1 MFGSDDP
8 SFGLGIS
15 GHVERGVDRAGS
27 KRLVVR
33 NPIIPY
39 NFKEHLVLK
48 VLCLLQVIPGFLSS
62 IVWRETLPLN

>member
-8 SFGLGIS
+8 SFGPGIS
-15 GHVERGVDRAGS
+15 GCVEWVVVSAGS
-27 KRLVVR
+27 VRLMVH
-33 NPIIPY
+33 NPIIPSD
-39 NFKEHLVLK
+39 FKEHLVLK